1 MVVWRGSGENLITTL
16 TQRRW
21 WLLLVGT
28 ALVAQL
34 VWIVSLGPREPR
46 FDESQYVLRARNLAA
61 GKGYTDEA
69 GRSDA
74 FWPPGY
80 PAVLS
85 VCYRMFGDSRSV
97 GIGLQVVLAIATSV
111 LISVLGT
118 AAFGMRIG
126 RPAAFLLAVYPTH
139 VFYATLYL
147 TEPLFTLLVTAA
159 VLLLWRKLDQP
170 CCTDCGCRLGPRT
183 GSLHA
188 ASDPSVF
195 GRSAGLV
202 LASEVALPKGPGG
215 SGSSGGRHVDGGKPL
230 AGPQSRFDRQLGR
243 DVHRRRL

>member
-1 MVVWRGSGENLITTL
+1 MAGTS
-16 TQRRW
+16 RRA
-21 WLLLVGT
+21 T
-28 ALVAQL
+28 A
-34 VWIVSLGPREPR
+34 
-46 FDESQYVLRARNLAA
+46 FTDES
-61 GKGYTDEA
+61 
-69 GRSDA
+69 GRLDG
-74 FWPPGY
+74 FWPLATRRFSR
-80 PAVLS
+80 PAIGCS
-85 VCYRMFGDSRSV
+85 V
-97 GIGLQVVLAIATSV
+97 IGPWSGQDFQVVLGIATAV
-111 LISVLGT
+111 LISVIGT

-126 RPAAFLLAVYPTH
+126 QSAALLLAVYPTH

-159 VLLLWRKLDQP
+159 VLLLWRKLDQL
-170 CCTDCGCRLGPRT
+170 CCTVCGCRLGPRT